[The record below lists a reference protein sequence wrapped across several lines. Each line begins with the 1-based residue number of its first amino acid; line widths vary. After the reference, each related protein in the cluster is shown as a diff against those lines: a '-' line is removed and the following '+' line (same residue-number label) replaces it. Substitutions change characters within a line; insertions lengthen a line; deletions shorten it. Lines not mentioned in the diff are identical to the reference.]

1 MKKLYFQNAGG
12 TKESKLTKRIRREQE
27 SEDEQVRAGR
37 RKERDLLKPG
47 AEAAA
52 NGEGPPQMRQNMHG
66 ALAETERREGAVKGK
81 WIKGGAKE
89 NKGKAGWQ

>member
-12 TKESKLTKRIRREQE
+12 KKESKLTKRIRREQE

-47 AEAAA
+47 AEAAR
-52 NGEGPPQMRQNMHG
+52 GRRPPQMRQNMYG

-89 NKGKAGWQ
+89 NKGKGGWQ